1 MAHWEVVLPVS
12 CAASAV
18 LWTSVAAWRTHAGG
32 AHLVAR
38 ALLGGGAAFGLA
50 SIAYDLL
57 VLAKLPVT
65 WADVQAGA
73 SGSAGTAIAIGLV
86 EEGAKLAGLLL
97 ALGPRPRTRHVLA
110 SAAGVAAGF
119 AALEAAISLAWAP
132 WAPAALARVAFAPV
146 AHGLLL
152 VPLALGVAGTLVD
165 PARPLRPALTGLAAS
180 ALLHASGNLATAI
193 PAGTGPAGFA
203 AALLAPALLLH
214 LRARRASAARRGAPA
229 RHGL

>member
-1 MAHWEVVLPVS
+1 MLRWDIALPIA

-18 LWTSVAAWRTHAGG
+18 AWTAVATRRTRAGG

-57 VLAKLPVT
+57 GAVGLRVT
-65 WADVQAGA
+65 WADIQRGDV
-73 SGSAGTAIAIGLV
+73 GSAAAAVAIGLV

-97 ALGPRPRTRHVLA
+97 ALGPRARTRQLLA

-152 VPLALGVAGTLVD
+152 VPLALGVAAQLVE
-165 PARPLRPALTGLAAS
+165 PGRPLRPAVTGLAAS

-193 PAGTGPAGFA
+193 PAGTGAVGFA

-214 LRARRASAARRGAPA
+214 LRARRASAERRGAPA
-229 RHGL
+229 RPGP